1 MKKSS
6 KILVIVLIII
16 VTFSLGTLG
25 GYYLFKIKSDS
36 NNNSSVNNGNKDTE
50 NTSKEES
57 LSLNDTTV
65 KELYSRKT
73 NFHTSSK
80 VNYDNLSDQKKL
92 SVLLDGLQKKRFKL
106 GYKDICAKLKTSGNQ
121 NMLNNYN
128 TCLSMENKW
137 EDDTDLVTYYSV
149 EDVRKNNIKYFN
161 ESTNLPKEYNY
172 VMTTTL
178 EVAPECENVV
188 LQSNDNYYLDLDMHC
203 GYGGLDPIIEKEL
216 VKATKKDEEIVL
228 YDTYILGTGGNDT
241 EDGQY
246 FNFYQDEDMG
256 TKVKTIKVNITDN
269 GVSYDKT
276 ATSGSKKTYKH
287 TYKKNNSGEYYWVSS
302 EPVSNID

>member
-57 LSLNDTTV
+57 LNLNDTTV

-73 NFHTSSK
+73 NFHTSNK

-92 SVLLDGLQKKRFKL
+92 SVLLDGLQKKSFKL

-246 FNFYQDEDMG
+246 FNFYQDEDMS
-256 TKVKTIKVNITDN
+256 TKVKTIKVNITDD

-287 TYKKNNSGEYYWVSS
+287 TYKKNNLGEYYWVSS

>member
-1 MKKSS
+1 MKKSG

-65 KELYSRKT
+65 KELYNRKT

-92 SVLLDGLQKKRFKL
+92 SVLLDGLQKKSFKL

-188 LQSNDNYYLDLDMHC
+188 LQSNDNNYLDLDMHC

-228 YDTYILGTGGNDT
+228 YDTYILGISGNDT
-241 EDGQY
+241 EDSQY

-256 TKVKTIKVNITDN
+256 TKVKTIKVNITDD

-276 ATSGSKKTYKH
+276 DTSGSKKTYKH
-287 TYKKNNSGEYYWVSS
+287 TYKKNNLGKYYWVSS
-302 EPVSNID
+302 EPVSSVD

>member
-92 SVLLDGLQKKRFKL
+92 SVLLDGLQKKSFKL

-128 TCLSMENKW
+128 TCLSMENMW

-203 GYGGLDPIIEKEL
+203 GYGGLDPIIEKKL

-228 YDTYILGTGGNDT
+228 YDTYILGISGNDT

-256 TKVKTIKVNITDN
+256 TKVKTIKVNITDD

-276 ATSGSKKTYKH
+276 DISGSKKTYKH
-287 TYKKNNSGEYYWVSS
+287 TYKKNNSGKYYWVSS

>member
-92 SVLLDGLQKKRFKL
+92 SVLLDGLQKKSFKL

-203 GYGGLDPIIEKEL
+203 GYGGLDPIIEKKL

-228 YDTYILGTGGNDT
+228 YDTYILGISGNNT

-256 TKVKTIKVNITDN
+256 TKVKTIKVNITDD

-276 ATSGSKKTYKH
+276 DISGSKKTYKH
-287 TYKKNNSGEYYWVSS
+287 TYKKNNSGKYYWVSS

>member
-1 MKKSS
+1 MKKSG

-92 SVLLDGLQKKRFKL
+92 SVLLDGLQKKSFKL

-228 YDTYILGTGGNDT
+228 YDTYILGISGNDT

-246 FNFYQDEDMG
+246 FNFYQDEDMS
-256 TKVKTIKVNITDN
+256 TKVKTIKVNITDD

-276 ATSGSKKTYKH
+276 DTSGSKKTYKH
-287 TYKKNNSGEYYWVSS
+287 TYKKNNSGKYYWVSS

>member
-1 MKKSS
+1 MKKSG

-92 SVLLDGLQKKRFKL
+92 SVLLDGLQKKSFKL

-228 YDTYILGTGGNDT
+228 YDTYILGISGNDT

-256 TKVKTIKVNITDN
+256 TKVKTIKVNITDD

-276 ATSGSKKTYKH
+276 DISGSKKTYKH
-287 TYKKNNSGEYYWVSS
+287 TYKKNNSGKYYWVSS

>member
-1 MKKSS
+1 MKKSG

-92 SVLLDGLQKKRFKL
+92 SVLLDGLQKRSFKL

-216 VKATKKDEEIVL
+216 VKATKKDEKIVL
-228 YDTYILGTGGNDT
+228 YDTYILGISGNDT

-256 TKVKTIKVNITDN
+256 TKVKTIKVNITDD

-276 ATSGSKKTYKH
+276 DTSGSKKTYKH
-287 TYKKNNSGEYYWVSS
+287 TYKKNNSGKYYWVSS

>member
-1 MKKSS
+1 MKKSG

-92 SVLLDGLQKKRFKL
+92 SVLLDGLQKKSFKL

-228 YDTYILGTGGNDT
+228 YDTYILGISGNDT

-256 TKVKTIKVNITDN
+256 TKVKTIKVNITDD

-276 ATSGSKKTYKH
+276 DTSGSKKTYKH
-287 TYKKNNSGEYYWVSS
+287 TYKKNNSGKYYWVSS
-302 EPVSNID
+302 EPVSSVD